1 VSHPVRSLIWSPTD
15 QDSTL
20 TPIHIAHTLVAEV
33 FFSIWGK
40 TEFGED
46 MAKPGP
52 GGLQV
57 MRIKR
62 PVVVPSVNPH
72 SPDTCTQSLRLQC
85 ALIAQVIN
93 LPTYQHTARPSG
105 EKVTSACGPCKL
117 CGSRPHEILCQRCPP
132 TVIPH
137 LRHDLDP
144 TLTGNQSGVCPLCA
158 GKSFVPDGAP
168 TWQICACGL
177 AIDKT
182 EERMKAFL
190 QEMDTEGQESRRRTE
205 TTLKEEAERGR
216 RTSRT

>member
-1 VSHPVRSLIWSPTD
+1 MSEIPTD
-15 QDSTL
+15 QTSSL

-40 TEFGED
+40 TELGQD
-46 MAKPGP
+46 MSRPGP

-62 PVVVPSVNPH
+62 PVVVPSV
-72 SPDTCTQSLRLQC
+72 SPDRARASAQGSHTQC
-85 ALIAQVIN
+85 ALISQVIN
-93 LPTYQHTARPSG
+93 LPTYQPAARQHG
-105 EKVTSACGPCKL
+105 DAATDACKL
-117 CGSRPHEILCQRCPP
+117 CHSRPHEILCQQCPP

-144 TLTGNQSGVCPLCA
+144 TLTGNKSGVCPLCA
-158 GKSFVPDGAP
+158 GKSFVPDGGP
-168 TWQICACGL
+168 TWRICACGL

-190 QEMDTEGQESRRRTE
+190 QEMDAEGEESRRRTGA
-205 TTLKEEAERGR
+205 TLKEEAERGR
-216 RTSRT
+216 RASRD